1 MAEKRKKVVLTIAQK
16 LEMISKLE
24 NGASRKQMCLDY
36 GIGETTVR
44 DILKNKE
51 KLLNFAS
58 MSDSASGMKK
68 RKSMKKSTFDE
79 LDTAL
84 AEWLAQVR
92 SEGTPVSGPIIAAKA
107 KVFFDLLGMEGKF
120 DASSGWLT
128 RFKQRHGI
136 REIGVHGEKLSGDQQ
151 AADDFQQEFETLV
164 SKEDLSFEQIYNAD
178 ESGLFWKCL
187 PTRTLAFECERQ
199 APGHKSSKERYTIM
213 SCSNATGSHKLRLA
227 VIGKAKKPRS
237 FKGTR
242 ADNLPV
248 DYFNQTR
255 GWMDQSIFKQWFDK
269 VFVVEVRKHLKAK
282 NLPEKAV
289 LLIDNAP
296 SHPSTSVLKSTDG
309 KFFAMFL
316 PPNVTALIQPMD
328 QGVIASMKRQ
338 YRTKLLMTKIEEGCD
353 LKQFW
358 KEYTIL
364 DSIYDIASAWES
376 VKQLT
381 LIKSWRKIFPKI
393 EEQVE
398 LNVENHDKGEEDV
411 DTPTATLAELVKTVP
426 GGENVND
433 ENIKEWLECDANDPG
448 FERLTDEEIV
458 QKATGEFQ
466 SEEERHS
473 ESEEEDANAQARMTH
488 EEALQHVDG
497 LLHYLEEQDDDAQ
510 LAEKLMLRKIQSR
523 IKKKCF
529 QSKKQKQVT
538 DFFKRV

>member
-1 MAEKRKKVVLTIAQK
+1 MAEKRKKIVLTIAQK

-68 RKSMKKSTFDE
+68 RKTMKKSTFDE

-92 SEGTPVSGPIIAAKA
+92 SEGTPVNGPIIAAKA

-136 REIGVHGEKLSGDQQ
+136 REIGLHGEKLSGDQQ
-151 AADDFQQEFETLV
+151 AADDFQREFEEFV
-164 SKEDLSFEQIYNAD
+164 SKEKLSFEQIYSAD

-187 PTRTLAFECERQ
+187 PTRTLAFESERQ

-213 SCSNATGSHKLRLA
+213 SCSNVTGEHKLKLA
-227 VIGKAKKPRS
+227 VIGKSKKPRS

-242 ADNLPV
+242 AENLPV
-248 DYFNQTR
+248 DYFHQKK
-255 GWMDQSIFKQWFDK
+255 GWMDQTIFKQWFDK
-269 VFVVEVRKHLKAK
+269 IFVFEVRKHLKTK
-282 NLPEKAV
+282 KLPEKAV

-296 SHPSTSVLKSTDG
+296 SHPSTSVLKSSDG
-309 KFFAMFL
+309 KFCAMFL

-338 YRTKLLMTKIEEGCD
+338 YRTKLLMSKIEEGCD

-376 VKQLT
+376 VRKST
-381 LIKSWRKIFPKI
+381 LIKSWRKIFPKV
-393 EEQVE
+393 EENLKQDE
-398 LNVENHDKGEEDV
+398 ENNNKGEEDLN
-411 DTPTATLAELVKTVP
+411 TPTATLAELVKTVP

-433 ENIKEWLECDANDPG
+433 ENIEEWLECDADDPG

-458 QKATGEFQ
+458 QKAMVEVE
-466 SEEERHS
+466 SEEERQS
-473 ESEEEDANAQARMTH
+473 ESEEEDANAQARMTK
-488 EEALQHVDG
+488 EVALQHVDG
-497 LLHYLEEQDDDAQ
+497 LLRYLEEQDEDAQ

-523 IKKKCF
+523 IKKRCF

-538 DFFKRV
+538 DFFKRL